1 MRLKKLTLSN
11 FRGFEQIEID
21 FCDDFTVIAGVN
33 GSGKSSLLKAISSI
47 ASYLLPK
54 ITPAKKEAFSLAES
68 DIYSGKLALSI
79 STTFKTEKQI
89 LYGQILRSRSAKG
102 NTSDLTE
109 ELAKLRVEKRF
120 TEKGSKEEV
129 RINEKMYNIDQL
141 LKESKDN
148 FSWHSEKDEV
158 ANSLIIYY
166 STNRSLSRLSK
177 QTSKVRP
184 LTPANAYS
192 NALQEI
198 EVSLNEFAN
207 WYRAC
212 ENGSLGDEA
221 IGLRLLKTLEA
232 VIDTMM
238 PSFSEIL
245 LVDKPTP
252 HFTIKKNNTPFELD
266 QLSEGER
273 GILAL
278 AFDLT
283 RRLTLANPES
293 QNPIEE
299 GFALVMIDEIELHL
313 HPKWQR
319 QVLRRLTSIF
329 KNCQFIVTTHSPQVI
344 GQAPAENLRL
354 LYTNEE
360 EEKGKICVVTPHQAL
375 GMDSS
380 WVLQNIMNCP
390 ARDYVTEQKLSTIFD
405 EIDKNELVSARQKIN
420 ELLNEVGDFPDLQE
434 ASGLLDR
441 LELLEAY
448 EED

>member
-54 ITPAKKEAFSLAES
+54 TTSAKKESFSLAES

-79 STTFKTEKQI
+79 STTFKTEKQM
-89 LYGQILRSRSAKG
+89 LYSQILRSRSARG
-102 NTSDLTE
+102 NTSDLTK
-109 ELAKLRVEKRF
+109 ELAELRVAKRF

-212 ENGSLGDEA
+212 ENGLLGDEA

-238 PSFSEIL
+238 PSFSELL

-252 HFTIKKNNTPFELD
+252 HFTIKKNNTQFELD

-283 RRLTLANPES
+283 RRLTLANPQS

-354 LYTNEE
+354 LYLK
-360 EEKGKICVVTPHQAL
+360 EEKGKEKICAVTPYQAL

-390 ARDYVTEQKLSTIFD
+390 ARDYETEQKLSAIFD

-434 ASGLLDR
+434 ASALLDR

>member
-33 GSGKSSLLKAISSI
+33 GSGKSSLLRAISGI
-47 ASYLLPK
+47 GSYLLPE

-109 ELAKLRVEKRF
+109 ELTKLRVEKRF

-129 RINEKMYNIDQL
+129 LINDKMYNINQS

-148 FSWHSEKDEV
+148 FSWHSENDEV
-158 ANSLIIYY
+158 ANPLIICY

-212 ENGSLGDEA
+212 ENGLLGDEA
-221 IGLRLLKTLEA
+221 TSLRLLKTLEA

-238 PSFSEIL
+238 PSFSELL

-252 HFTIKKNNTPFELD
+252 HFTIKKNNTQFELD

-283 RRLTLANPES
+283 RRLTLANPQS

-313 HPKWQR
+313 HPQWQR
-319 QVLRRLTSIF
+319 NVLKRLTSIF

-344 GQAPAENLRL
+344 GQVPAENLRL
-354 LYTNEE
+354 LYIDKEE
-360 EEKGKICVVTPHQAL
+360 GKIRSITPRRSL

-380 WVLQNIMNCP
+380 WILENIMDAP
-390 ARDYVTEQKLSTIFD
+390 ARDPDTALRLENIFNLIDQHDYLLAKQQIDALSKDRGGI
-405 EIDKNELVSARQKIN
+405 
-420 ELLNEVGDFPDLQE
+420 FPDLQQ
-434 ASGLLDR
+434 AITLLNQ
-441 LELLEAY
+441 LELLEGN